1 VLKLFTTE
9 MSKQWRR
16 PRTYVALGLTM
27 AVPLIIVIALKAN
40 PPSQPRDFGDTAD
53 LFFYRSTK
61 TGLFLPVA
69 ALRVMSRFLLVIVVA
84 LFAGD
89 AIASEASWGN
99 LRALLVRP
107 IGRGR
112 LLGSK
117 LIAAALLGLIG
128 TVLIVVTGLVAG
140 GIGFGWHSIGS
151 ALSFGP
157 LTVAG
162 PSTLHWLFNLGI
174 AVLYVFWSLSSV
186 LAFAFMVSTMTDSPA
201 GAVFAGFGVYV
212 FSQILDGISSLGSI
226 RYGLPTHYFD
236 AWDALF
242 RPKGG
247 FNGLATGQLEGW
259 NSDMT
264 RGVLLPI
271 AYVLVFLGIAWW
283 HFRRKDVLS

>member
-1 VLKLFTTE
+1 MLSLFGTE

-16 PRTYVALGLTM
+16 PRTYVALGLTV
-27 AVPLIIVIALKAN
+27 AVPIIVVTALKAN
-40 PPSQPRDFGDTAD
+40 PPSTPRGGEGDF
-53 LFFYRSTK
+53 FFFLATR

-99 LRALLVRP
+99 LRAMLVRP
-107 IGRGR
+107 LGRGR
-112 LLGSK
+112 LLSSK
-117 LIAAALLGLIG
+117 LVSAALLGLIG
-128 TVLIVVTGLVAG
+128 TALIVVTGLVVG
-140 GIGFGWHSIGS
+140 GIAYGWHPISSIH
-151 ALSFGP
+151 LTTTLGP
-157 LTVAG
+157 LGVG
-162 PSTLHWLFNLGI
+162 PSTLHWIFNLGI

-186 LAFAFMVSTMTDSPA
+186 VAFAFMVSTMTDSPA
-201 GAVFAGFGVYV
+201 GAVFAGFGIYV

-226 RYGLPTHYFD
+226 RYALPTHYFD

-247 FNGLATGQLEGW
+247 FFRLGTGQVEGW
-259 NSDMT
+259 TSDMT

-271 AYVLVFLGIAWW
+271 AYVLVFLGIAWY